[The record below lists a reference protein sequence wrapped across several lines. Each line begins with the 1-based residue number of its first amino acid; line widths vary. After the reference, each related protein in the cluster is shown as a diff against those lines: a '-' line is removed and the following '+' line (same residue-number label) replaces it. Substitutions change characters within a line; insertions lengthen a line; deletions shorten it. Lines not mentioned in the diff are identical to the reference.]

1 MSEAGETQSC
11 DKLAVAPLPRAIG
24 QHASPRASRNIL
36 GVLDSP
42 VHHFATRIKPT
53 WDMQD
58 GEGEKHFMKASCR
71 SWQ

>member
-1 MSEAGETQSC
+1 MDARKTRSC
-11 DKLAVAPLPRAIG
+11 DKLAVAPLAPAIS
-24 QHASPRASRNIL
+24 QHASPWASPNNL

-42 VHHFATRIKPT
+42 LHHFATRIKPT

-58 GEGEKHFMKASCR
+58 GEGEKHFTEASCR